1 MMHGRHD
8 CTDFSRDYA
17 ESFESESD
25 ERTRRTVLEF
35 SHRQS
40 HALHMYMR
48 SSHFDLATGFFFFFS
63 FIRQTIIL
71 KYAETVEIYSHNCD
85 DSFLNI
91 GIEWYRK
98 MNQFLRIRRMY
109 REIIS

>member
-48 SSHFDLATGFFFFFS
+48 SSHFDLATAFFFFRPPDDHIKVCRNCS
-63 FIRQTIIL
+63 KILII
-71 KYAETVEIYSHNCD
+71 TMIP
-85 DSFLNI
+85 F
-91 GIEWYRK
+91 
-98 MNQFLRIRRMY
+98 
-109 REIIS
+109 

>member
-48 SSHFDLATGFFFFFS
+48 SSHFDLATAFFS
-63 FIRQTIIL
+63 SVRQTIIL
-71 KYAETVEIYSHNCD
+71 KYAETVERY
-85 DSFLNI
+85 L
-91 GIEWYRK
+91 
-98 MNQFLRIRRMY
+98 
-109 REIIS
+109 